1 MNKKKK
7 ENLKNLVLEFIKS
20 HELSVYEVKDQNNF
34 IFNNA
39 SVKKYTLSNTDNNVL
54 FVSNNILNTE
64 DIINKVFSAESNT
77 HLLVLN
83 SLYNA
88 ELLIFLLDKLD
99 LKAIKDIS
107 EIGNIDFFLWD
118 KIFSNWTMIIA
129 YLKVLSKNVENI
141 DSIKLILNKYSGFLS
156 NYNVKI
162 ILNMFEALKAN
173 IKEKELEELF
183 LTWCKN
189 HKDYLIKKDEILNA
203 VLIFI
208 QKNFKN
214 IEQYENLLNKNIKQK
229 SPLKVEMK
237 NSLHMDI
244 DLNVLYQKYKIS
256 FEKVKK
262 NNYQI
267 LLLQFLK
274 DFEKSSLIQNMNI
287 DVLSSYRPPNN
298 LVLVISSK
306 SNVKNNH
313 IVHLVDLFINEIC
326 MTYQQESTLFNI
338 DVRERK
344 KLININKNILKKL
357 EIIYNHETTKILLK
371 DKTIVKNKMLKKI

>member
-7 ENLKNLVLEFIKS
+7 KKLKNLVLEFIKS
-20 HELSVYEVKDQNNF
+20 HELFVYEVKDQNNF

-287 DVLSSYRPPNN
+287 DILNSYRPPNN

-306 SNVKNNH
+306 NNTINNH
-313 IVHLVDLFINEIC
+313 ISHLVDLFINEIC
-326 MTYQQESTLFNI
+326 MTYQQESILFNI

-357 EIIYNHETTKILLK
+357 EIIYNHETTKVLLK
-371 DKTIVKNKMLKKI
+371 DKNIVKNKVFKKI